1 MSRQGCFKIGIELFR
16 DGLRKRI
23 DLDNQ
28 IGLNYEKKW
37 FNRIKSRLNSTTYD
51 LPGDFKNKTKNI
63 CLRDLTVDC
72 ISANIHNEFV
82 LNLLAWMCHK
92 KEALDKY
99 RAERREALQAHV
111 REFMPRECAAIVAR
125 YIDWE

>member
-16 DGLRKRI
+16 SGLRKRI
-23 DLDNQ
+23 DLDNLV
-28 IGLNYEKKW
+28 GLDYEKEW

-51 LPGDFKNKTKNI
+51 LPGNFKNKTKNI
-63 CLRDLTVDC
+63 RLRDLTADC

-99 RAERREALQAHV
+99 REERRTVLQVYV
-111 REFMPRECAAIVAR
+111 RDVMPRECAAVVAR
-125 YIDWE
+125 YTDWE